1 MSKMKDVLELCL
13 YEFRLRI
20 VSKRVWLGY
29 LVGIVI
35 VLKQSAEY
43 LAYAK
48 SMGEAVNVL
57 DAFIIAGNNYN
68 TVMFFVLGWLLVIS
82 EAPFVNNNSFY
93 LIYRTKKK
101 SWNQAMLLYI
111 ILQAIIYYG
120 LLAVSTIIFSCR
132 NGFMANIWSKPIVEL
147 TEGASNLLQYD
158 VYFPYQ
164 SFIKETS
171 VFGGFSQTWILLF
184 AYGLVMGLFLYT
196 FSLLANQIAGA
207 VAVFAFHFLNYE
219 IMKEGYMMIIKYS
232 LLARSILVLQ
242 TGKETGT
249 YVFDS
254 YLIYGILIILII
266 GLSNKI
272 IQYVDFKE
280 ICKGE
285 EE

>member
-1 MSKMKDVLELCL
+1 MSNIKEVLDLCL
-13 YEFRLRI
+13 YEFRLQM

-35 VLKQSAEY
+35 VLKQSVEY

-48 SMGEAVNVL
+48 SVGEAVNVL

-82 EAPFVNNNSFY
+82 EAPFVDNNSFY

-111 ILQAIIYYG
+111 ILQAVIYYG
-120 LLAVSTIIFSCR
+120 LLAVSTIIFSCGD
-132 NGFMANIWSKPIVEL
+132 GFFANVWSEPMVKL
-147 TEGASNLLQYD
+147 TEGASDLLQYD

-164 SFIKETS
+164 LFIKEIS
-171 VFGGFSQTWILLF
+171 VFGAFFQTLILLF

-196 FSLLANQIAGA
+196 FSLLANQITGA
-207 VAVFAFHFLNYE
+207 VAVFAFHFLSYE

-242 TGKETGT
+242 VGQETGT

-266 GLSNKI
+266 GFSNKI
-272 IQYVDFKE
+272 IQYVDFREISRGKE
-280 ICKGE
+280 E
-285 EE
+285 